1 MVDKYGQNN
10 GGDDEKFNS
19 ECVMVAVIFLFPN
32 GELIGEN
39 QPVVCCSELVIHK
52 KYCGD

>member
-1 MVDKYGQNN
+1 
-10 GGDDEKFNS
+10 
-19 ECVMVAVIFLFPN
+19 LFPN

-52 KYCGD
+52 KYCGDWGGNEKDLKMSITVSW